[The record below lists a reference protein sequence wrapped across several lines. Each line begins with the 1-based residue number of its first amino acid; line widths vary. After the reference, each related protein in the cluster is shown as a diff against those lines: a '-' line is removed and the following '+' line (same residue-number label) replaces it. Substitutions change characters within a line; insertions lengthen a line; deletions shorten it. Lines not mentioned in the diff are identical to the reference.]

1 MPDPLASAKRFEA
14 EVCKLAFRIDAP
26 VEKMPFLGAQIFAK
40 SRRFVLYWELAVRLG
55 RGYLKISRFKHYL
68 KISKNCLRIYL
79 RKKKSRHL
87 MSLDFVLRLLII
99 SAHIFL
105 EPELKLDS

>member
-1 MPDPLASAKRFEA
+1 
-14 EVCKLAFRIDAP
+14 
-26 VEKMPFLGAQIFAK
+26 MPFLGAQIFAK
-40 SRRFVLYWELAVRLG
+40 SRRFILYWELVVRLG
-55 RGYLKISRFKHYL
+55 RGYL

-105 EPELKLDS
+105 EPELKLGS